1 VSSENIYRYV
11 PLSALFA
18 VLGIVFPVFFHFIGL
33 GSTFLPMFIPIVMA
47 STMLPAKFAVSVA
60 IITPLISFLFT
71 GMPPLYPP
79 ILPLVIFELILI
91 SLITSQLYF
100 KYRKPVLLTLLIA
113 LSADRLI
120 LFLFVFFFAGHL
132 GFPENFYSFAAVL
145 YGLPG
150 IILILIVVPM
160 TLKFIQNK
168 YPQLLSS
175 E

>member
-1 VSSENIYRYV
+1 
-11 PLSALFA
+11 
-18 VLGIVFPVFFHFIGL
+18 
-33 GSTFLPMFIPIVMA
+33 MFIPVVMA
-47 STMLPAKFAVSVA
+47 STLLPVKFAVSVG
-60 IITPLISFLFT
+60 IITPLVSFIFS

-79 ILPLVIFELILI
+79 ILPLVVCELILI

-100 KYRKPVLLTLLIA
+100 KNRKPILFTLLIA
-113 LSADRLI
+113 LAADRLV
-120 LFLFVFFFAGHL
+120 LFFFVSFFAKYL

-150 IILILIVVPM
+150 IILILIVVPL
-160 TLKFIQNK
+160 TLKFIHNK